1 MLQQG
6 GGAMRHSKPCL
17 ILSADETRVRESL
30 LHVAQD
36 KQPCILF
43 LSWEFSALPR
53 TPGAR
58 QVLLQRENRVLQE
71 RERERELDLAQQTGA
86 KHRSLLIG
94 EFGGV

>member
-17 ILSADETRVRESL
+17 ILSADGTRVRKSL
-30 LHVAQD
+30 VDVAQD

-43 LSWEFSALPR
+43 LSWEFSAPPR

-71 RERERELDLAQQTGA
+71 REREREHDLAQQTGA
-86 KHRSLLIG
+86 THRSLLIG